1 MGELRWP
8 IGLRNDSLLGSDAP
22 KGFCL
27 ITIDE
32 NRARLIDSDQDAI
45 AVRAQRPT
53 KPVRI
58 ASALP

>member
-1 MGELRWP
+1 
-8 IGLRNDSLLGSDAP
+8 LGSDAP
-22 KGFCL
+22 QGFCL